1 MVHQAKTNPGVLSSN
16 TIIGGEVRNLR
27 GEDLGKIEELM
38 INLQDGSI
46 AYAVV
51 SFGGFLGIWDKL
63 FVVPWKALSLRPAEK
78 AFFLDIPKE
87 KLENAPGFDKD
98 EWPNMADKDW
108 VERIDKFYGNP
119 GTRLNG

>member
-1 MVHQAKTNPGVLSSN
+1 MLWFRSEDFWASGTSSLL
-16 TIIGGEVRNLR
+16 E
-27 GEDLGKIEELM
+27 
-38 INLQDGSI
+38 
-46 AYAVV
+46 
-51 SFGGFLGIWDKL
+51 
-63 FVVPWKALSLRPAEK
+63 PWKALSLRPAEK